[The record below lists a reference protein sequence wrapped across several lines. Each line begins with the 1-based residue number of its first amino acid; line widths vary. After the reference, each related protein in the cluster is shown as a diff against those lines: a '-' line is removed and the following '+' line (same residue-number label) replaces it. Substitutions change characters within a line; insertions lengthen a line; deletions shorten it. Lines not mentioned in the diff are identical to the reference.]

1 MKNSPTPP
9 PSRASPPPLAGE
21 RITEITNKVRVE
33 ALTDTPGAL
42 ARITATLSRGDM
54 INRNGNLYPT
64 AVLKAAVPAANEQAE
79 EGALIGLMDHPDWF
93 EGNKG
98 TPSKTVLKWEKVWM
112 DGDDLD
118 AQALILDTAMGR
130 DLFAQHLAGVKIPLS
145 TNALVWG
152 AYRAAKDVGVEWD
165 GDEDDLIFVA
175 ERMELL
181 TTDVVN
187 DPSNVHARINREAR
201 ERRERKEHDMTAEER
216 ATQLETQLAEETAAR
231 EAAEK
236 AAKTAQEAQAKAEA
250 ALVAAERRHVVEATL
265 AGRTVP
271 QAVRDAMMAAATT
284 AENLDAATAAVK
296 ALADAYGQS
305 GGNGNNHIPADN
317 KPVADA
323 LTEARRQ
330 IGVLL

>member
-93 EGNKG
+93 EGNRG
-98 TPSKTVLKWEKVWM
+98 TPSKTVLKWRRSGWTATTSTRKPSS
-112 DGDDLD
+112 
-118 AQALILDTAMGR
+118 DTAMGR
-130 DLFAQHLAGVKIPLS
+130 DLFAQHLAGVNSAS
-145 TNALVWG
+145 TNALVC

-216 ATQLETQLAEETAAR
+216 ATQLETQLAEETTAR

-284 AENLDAATAAVK
+284 AENPTPPRRPSRPSPTP
-296 ALADAYGQS
+296 Y
-305 GGNGNNHIPADN
+305 
-317 KPVADA
+317 VAI
-323 LTEARRQ
+323 RRER
-330 IGVLL
+330 